1 MLRDRK
7 ELECFL
13 ESQCERIVFNTELC
27 IKIREY
33 MYEKY
38 NISTGT
44 TMDMIARNILGSQTE
59 FVLFCL
65 IDGIDYANET
75 NHKKE
80 FFTEIEINRY
90 LTERLENDTIKFPIR
105 IKCIQ
110 VASDQ
115 WIGATDTK
123 FFMDLRK
130 AQLIKYNANA
140 QRVMKRIIKGE
151 SILFK
156 LVPNKIAIKAIR
168 VLMQKGMYIPTTITL
183 NIPYDSDA
191 VFYYDDKEMELVVK
205 DIKSFDISDGYHRFL
220 AMCEE
225 SDVNNKFNYP
235 MEIRVINFTDEKT
248 KQFIYQED
256 QKTKMAKGNSNAMN
270 MSRPSNN
277 VIDKL
282 NEMSTFEFKG
292 QIGLNEGTINY
303 AALSDVIEYFYF
315 STKKEYSN
323 IDIRN
328 ARDDVK
334 EKLNALAE
342 YDQKYITKILGKKEL
357 ALIFYIFNQENDLE
371 KACKIIDSSFNND
384 ILKGIKINSRIAKP
398 LFNIIEDKLQK
409 TKEV

>member
-1 MLRDRK
+1 MLKDRR

-13 ESQCERIVFNTELC
+13 ENQCEKIVFNTGLC

-65 IDGIDYANET
+65 TDGIDYVNET
-75 NHKKE
+75 NYKKE

-90 LTERLENDTIKFPIR
+90 LTEKMENDTIKFPIR
-105 IKCIQ
+105 IKCVQ
-110 VASDQ
+110 VSSDQ
-115 WIGATDTK
+115 WIGVADVK
-123 FFMDLRK
+123 FFMKLRK

-168 VLMQKGMYIPTTITL
+168 VLMQKGMYVPTTITL
-183 NIPYDSDA
+183 NIPYDSDTN
-191 VFYYDDKEMELVVK
+191 FYYDDKEMELVIRSL
-205 DIKSFDISDGYHRFL
+205 DSFDISDGYHRFL

-225 SDVNNKFNYP
+225 SDSNNKFNYP
-235 MEIRVINFTDEKT
+235 MEIRIINFTDEKT
-248 KQFIYQED
+248 RQFIFQED
-256 QKTKMAKGNSNAMN
+256 QKTKMAKGSSNAMN
-270 MSRPSNN
+270 MNRPSNN

-303 AALSDVIEYFYF
+303 AALSDIIEYFYF
-315 STKKEYSN
+315 STKKEYTN

-328 ARDDVK
+328 ARDNVK

-342 YDQKYITKILGKKEL
+342 YDKKYITKVLGIREL
-357 ALIFYIFNQENDLE
+357 ALIFYVFNKESDLT
-371 KACKIIDSSFNND
+371 KACEIIDNAFHNNV
-384 ILKGIKINSRIAKP
+384 LKGIKINSRVAKP
-398 LFNIIEDKLQK
+398 LFNTIEDRL
-409 TKEV
+409 